1 MASATVTP
9 RSGRAWGAVLGLG
22 AAALFG
28 VSAPVSKMLLGQTA
42 PQMLAALLYLGAG
55 VGLLFVRGQRVLR
68 HEAPLRRHD
77 WPYAAAIVISG
88 GVIGPVLMLHG
99 FRQVSGV
106 AGSLLL
112 NLEAPLTIAVA
123 VLFFREH
130 LARREAIAAAII
142 ILGGATLTLERDA
155 QSQATLMGVLLLAGA
170 CVAWAIDNNLT
181 QKLSGKDPMAL
192 VRIKTLSAGTMNL
205 LIAFALGQSMPPA
218 GVVAA
223 AAILGFFSY
232 GASILLDA
240 YALRHL
246 GAAREAAYFATAPFF
261 GAALSIPL
269 LGERLTVA
277 RLVAIAL
284 MSAGVMLLLRA
295 RHGHVHTHDELDHE
309 HLHVHDEHHQHQHL
323 GSDPLG
329 EPHSHAHRHGSLTH
343 DHPHVSDVHHRHKH
357 Q

>member
-1 MASATVTP
+1 MSSGTVTL
-9 RSGRAWGAVLGLG
+9 RSSRTWGALFGLG

-28 VSAPVSKMLLGQTA
+28 MSAPISKLLLGQTA

-55 VGLLFVRGQRVLR
+55 IGLLLIRGHRRAQ
-68 HEAPLRRHD
+68 HEAPLRKAD
-77 WPYAAAIVISG
+77 WPYATAIVITG

-99 FRQVSGV
+99 LRQVSGV

-112 NLEAPLTIAVA
+112 NLEAPFTIAVA

-155 QSQATLMGVLLLAGA
+155 PSQATLVGALLLAGA
-170 CVAWAIDNNLT
+170 CAAWAIDNNLT

-205 LIAFALGQSMPPA
+205 LIAFALGQDLPPA
-218 GVVAA
+218 RILAA
-223 AAILGFFSY
+223 ATVLGFFSY

-269 LGERLTVA
+269 LGERLTIARVA
-277 RLVAIAL
+277 AVAL
-284 MSAGVMLLLRA
+284 MSAGVALLLRA
-295 RHGHVHTHDELDHE
+295 QHGHTHSHEALDHE
-309 HLHVHDEHHQHQHL
+309 HRHVHDEHHQHEHL
-323 GSDPLG
+323 PTDPPG
-329 EPHSHAHRHGSLTH
+329 EPHSHPHRHAALTH
-343 DHPHVSDVHHRHKH
+343 EHPHVSDLHHRHEH
-357 Q
+357 G

>member
-1 MASATVTP
+1 MGSATLAP

-28 VSAPVSKMLLGQTA
+28 VSAPLSKLLLGQTA

-55 VGLLFVRGQRVLR
+55 IGLLLIRGGRAGD
-68 HEAPLRRHD
+68 EAPIRKADL
-77 WPYAAAIVISG
+77 PYAAAIAVTG

-99 FRQVSGV
+99 LQQVSGV

-112 NLEAPLTIAVA
+112 NLEAPFTIAVA

-142 ILGGATLTLERDA
+142 IVGGATLTLERNA
-155 QSQATLMGVLLLAGA
+155 PSQATLVGVILLAGA
-170 CVAWAIDNNLT
+170 CAAWAIDNNLT
-181 QKLSGKDPMAL
+181 QKLSGTDPMTL

-205 LIAFALGQSMPPA
+205 MIALALGQDLPTIRIL
-218 GVVAA
+218 AA
-223 AAILGFFSY
+223 ATVLGFFSY
-232 GASILLDA
+232 GASVLLDA

-269 LGERLTVA
+269 LGETLTVA
-277 RLVAIAL
+277 RVAAVVL
-284 MSAGVMLLLRA
+284 MSAGVLLLLRA
-295 RHGHVHTHDELDHE
+295 RHVHTHAHDELEHE
-309 HLHVHDEHHQHQHL
+309 HRHVHDEHHQHEHL
-323 GSDPLG
+323 PADPPG
-329 EPHSHAHRHGSLTH
+329 EPHSHRHHHALLMH
-343 DHPHVSDVHHRHKH
+343 EHPHVSDAHHRHEH
-357 Q
+357 G